1 MARPRVNLTPAQL
14 DEAARRIKI
23 GVPTADVA
31 AELGTNRRTLERKL
45 AAFQP
50 EADEVDDDDEA
61 DDRQAAKDAAAL
73 GLGGLTHDEL
83 KERASTVA
91 RSQAKIAEELE
102 AQGEIEQSRKA
113 RDLELKAIGV
123 LRALEKQRPANEV
136 VVTKE
141 QLIDAEREALATL
154 QRYSEARPQLC
165 AHCSRALSLAW
176 SEGKDR

>member
-14 DEAARRIKI
+14 AEAARRIKI

-45 AAFQP
+45 AAHQP
-50 EADEVDDDDEA
+50 EPDEVDDDEA

-123 LRALEKQRPANEV
+123 LRALEKQRPANEI

-154 QRYSEARPQLC
+154 QRYSEARPPLC
-165 AHCSRALSLAW
+165 AHCSRELSLAW
-176 SEGKDR
+176 SEGRDR